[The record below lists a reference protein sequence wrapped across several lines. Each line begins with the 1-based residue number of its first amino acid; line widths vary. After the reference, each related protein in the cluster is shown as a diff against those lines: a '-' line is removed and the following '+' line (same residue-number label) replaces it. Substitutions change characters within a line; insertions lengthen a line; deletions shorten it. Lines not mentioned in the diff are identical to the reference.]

1 MGLYRDDAIVL
12 RTHKLGEADRI
23 VVLFTEGHGKVRA
36 VAKGVRKTKSRFG
49 GRLEPGSNIRL
60 LLYEGREHPLGGE
73 SRLDTITQA
82 ETIEAHRSIHDDLGR
97 LADAM
102 ALLEAVDQVAQE
114 RESDTRLY
122 RMLQGAL
129 RTLAERRSPLL
140 VAGFYWKMLA
150 LEGMAPQLDA
160 CIRCQTPVEE
170 APPVGLDLA
179 EGGVVCAVCRMAAGG
194 GGRGGG
200 RLLPVGPD
208 AVDLIRRIL
217 GGDLVG
223 ALAEPGGPATSQVA
237 DLATVA
243 LEAHLER
250 RLRSVRM
257 LPH

>member
-1 MGLYRDDAIVL
+1 MGLYRDEAVVL

-23 VVLFTEGHGKVRA
+23 IVLFTEGRGKVRA

-49 GRLEPGSNIRL
+49 GRLEPGSNIAVQ
-60 LLYEGREHPLGGE
+60 LYEGRE
-73 SRLDTITQA
+73 LDTVTQA
-82 ETIEAHRSIHDDLGR
+82 ETIEAHRAIYDDLGR
-97 LADAM
+97 LSDVM
-102 ALLEAVDQVAQE
+102 ALLEAVDQVSQE
-114 RESDTRLY
+114 REVDTRLY

-140 VAGFYWKMLA
+140 VASFYWKMLA

-160 CIRCQTPVEE
+160 CIRCQTPIE
-170 APPVGLDLA
+170 AMIPVGVDVA
-179 EGGVVCAVCRMAAGG
+179 EGGVVCRSCRSN
-194 GGRGGG
+194 GGRVV
-200 RLLPVGPD
+200 PVSPG
-208 AVDLIRRIL
+208 AIALIGRIL

-223 ALAEPGGPATSQVA
+223 ALAEPAGPATSVAA
-237 DLATVA
+237 DLATVT

>member
-1 MGLYRDDAIVL
+1 VALYRDDAVVL

-73 SRLDTITQA
+73 GSGGRLDTITQA
-82 ETIEAHRSIHDDLGR
+82 ETIESHRSIHDDLGR

-102 ALLEAVDQVAQE
+102 ALLEAVDQVSQE
-114 RESDTRLY
+114 RESDARLY

-129 RTLAERRSPLL
+129 RTLAERRAPLL
-140 VAGFYWKMLA
+140 VAGFYWKLLA

-160 CIRCQTPVEE
+160 CIRCQAPIEE

-179 EGGVVCAVCRMAAGG
+179 QGGVVCRACRLAAGG
-194 GGRGGG
+194 GGR
-200 RLLPVGPD
+200 LLPAGPD
-208 AVDLIRRIL
+208 AVALIRRIL

-223 ALAEPGGPATSQVA
+223 ALAEPPGPVTSEVA

>member
-1 MGLYRDDAIVL
+1 MGLYREDAVVL

-23 VVLFTEGHGKVRA
+23 VVLFTEGRGKVRA

-60 LLYEGREHPLGGE
+60 LLYEGREHPLSGE
-73 SRLDTITQA
+73 GRLDTITQA
-82 ETIEAHRSIHDDLGR
+82 ETIETHRAIHDDLGR

-114 RESDTRLY
+114 RETDTRLY

-129 RTLAERRSPLL
+129 RTLTERRSPLL
-140 VAGFYWKMLA
+140 VPSFYWKMLA

-160 CIRCQTPVEE
+160 CIRCQTPIEA

-179 EGGVVCAVCRMAAGG
+179 EGGVVCRGCRLAAGG
-194 GGRGGG
+194 GGRV
-200 RLLPVGPD
+200 LPAGAD

-223 ALAEPGGPATSQVA
+223 ALAEPGGPAASQVA

-243 LEAHLER
+243 LEDHLER

>member
-1 MGLYRDDAIVL
+1 MALYRDEAVVL

-23 VVLFTEGHGKVRA
+23 VVLFTEGRGKVRA

-49 GRLEPGSNIRL
+49 GRLEPGSNIAIQ
-60 LLYEGREHPLGGE
+60 LYEGREHPFGGTE
-73 SRLDTITQA
+73 TGRLDTITQA
-82 ETIEAHRSIHDDLGR
+82 ETIEAHRAIYDDLGR
-97 LADAM
+97 LGDAM
-102 ALLEAVDQVAQE
+102 ALLEAVDQVSQE
-114 RESDTRLY
+114 REVDTRLY

-160 CIRCQTPVEE
+160 CIRCQTPLE
-170 APPVGLDLA
+170 AMVPVGVDVA
-179 EGGVVCAVCRMAAGG
+179 EGGVVCRSCRSN
-194 GGRGGG
+194 GGRVV
-200 RLLPVGPD
+200 PISPD
-208 AVDLIRRIL
+208 ALALIGRIL

-223 ALAEPGGPATSQVA
+223 ALAEPAGPATSLVA
-237 DLATVA
+237 DLATVT

>member
-1 MGLYRDDAIVL
+1 MGLYRDEAVVL

-23 VVLFTEGHGKVRA
+23 VVLFTEAHGKVRA

-73 SRLDTITQA
+73 GRLDTITQA
-82 ETIEAHRSIHDDLGR
+82 ETIEAHRAIHEDLGR
-97 LADAM
+97 LTDAM

-114 RESDTRLY
+114 RETDARLY

-140 VAGFYWKMLA
+140 VASFYWKMLA
-150 LEGMAPQLDA
+150 LEGMAPQFDA
-160 CIRCQTPVEE
+160 CIHCQTPVEE
-170 APPVGLDLA
+170 AAPVGLDLL
-179 EGGVVCAVCRMAAGG
+179 EGGVVCRACRLAGG
-194 GGRGGG
+194 KG
-200 RLLPVGPD
+200 RLLPAGAD
-208 AVDLIRRIL
+208 SVDLIRRIL

-223 ALAEPGGPATSQVA
+223 ALAEPAGPATSQVA
-237 DLATVA
+237 DLATIA